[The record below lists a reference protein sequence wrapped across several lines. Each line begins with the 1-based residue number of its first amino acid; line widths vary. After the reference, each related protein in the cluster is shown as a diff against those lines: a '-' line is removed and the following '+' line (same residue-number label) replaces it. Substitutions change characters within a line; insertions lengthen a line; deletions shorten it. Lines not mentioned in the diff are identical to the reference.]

1 MQGRSGQ
8 NITLI
13 KTKPPKKIYMF
24 RKNKTSNQE
33 QPDRIERVTSVL
45 GSGIIWKGK
54 LTGKG
59 GVRIEG
65 TFEGEIAIQGLV
77 VVGETGKITC
87 ENVRANTV
95 IVAGGVNGGIT
106 AEKLE
111 IRKTGRVWGNVIVSA
126 FSTEEGGFLRGQ
138 ITMQDKVD
146 LELKQTNNDM
156 SESTEET
163 STEPPTS

>member
-1 MQGRSGQ
+1 
-8 NITLI
+8 
-13 KTKPPKKIYMF
+13 MF
-24 RKNKTSNQE
+24 RKNNTSNQE
-33 QPDRIERVTSVL
+33 QPEPIERVTSVL

-77 VVGETGKITC
+77 VVGETGKVTC

-95 IVAGGVNGGIT
+95 IIAGGVNGGIT
-106 AEKLE
+106 AGKLE
-111 IRKTGRVWGNVIVSA
+111 IRKTGRVWGNVVVSA

-138 ITMQDKVD
+138 ITMQDEVD
-146 LELKQTNNDM
+146 LGFKQTQGDI
-156 SESTEET
+156 SESAEELSAELPNT
-163 STEPPTS
+163 

>member
-1 MQGRSGQ
+1 
-8 NITLI
+8 
-13 KTKPPKKIYMF
+13 MF
-24 RKNKTSNQE
+24 RKNTTSNQE
-33 QPDRIERVTSVL
+33 QPAHIERVTSVL

-77 VVGETGKITC
+77 VVGETGKVTC

-95 IVAGGVNGGIT
+95 IVAGGVNGGII

-111 IRKTGRVWGNVIVSA
+111 IRKTGRVWGDVTISA

-146 LELKQTNNDM
+146 LGFKQTDQDII
-156 SESTEET
+156 SESAEEI
-163 STEPPTS
+163 STELPTS

>member
-1 MQGRSGQ
+1 
-8 NITLI
+8 
-13 KTKPPKKIYMF
+13 MF
-24 RKNKTSNQE
+24 RKNNTSNQE
-33 QPDRIERVTSVL
+33 QPEPIERVTSVL

-77 VVGETGKITC
+77 VVGETGKVTC

-95 IVAGGVNGGIT
+95 IIAGGVNGGIT

-111 IRKTGRVWGNVIVSA
+111 IRKTGRVWGNVVVSA

-138 ITMQDKVD
+138 ITMQDEVD
-146 LELKQTNNDM
+146 LGFKQTQGDI
-156 SESTEET
+156 SESAEELSAELPNT
-163 STEPPTS
+163 

>member
-1 MQGRSGQ
+1 
-8 NITLI
+8 
-13 KTKPPKKIYMF
+13 MF
-24 RKNKTSNQE
+24 RKNTPSNQE
-33 QPDRIERVTSVL
+33 QPARIERVTSVL

-77 VVGETGKITC
+77 VIGETGKVTC
-87 ENVRANTV
+87 ENIRANTV
-95 IVAGGVNGGIT
+95 IIAGGLNGGIT

-146 LELKQTNNDM
+146 LGLEQNDHDI
-156 SESTEET
+156 SESAEELT
-163 STEPPTS
+163 ADPPAS